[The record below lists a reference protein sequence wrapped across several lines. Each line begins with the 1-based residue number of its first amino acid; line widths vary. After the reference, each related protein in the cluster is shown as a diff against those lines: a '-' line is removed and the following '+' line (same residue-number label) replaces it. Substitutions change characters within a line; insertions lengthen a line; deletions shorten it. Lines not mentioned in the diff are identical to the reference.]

1 MPGKKLTI
9 GADSKR
15 TKSRGTVSYPFVI
28 SSQEVSLEQFQAF
41 VSETGYVTDAE
52 RGKQPDPATQPDDS
66 INDATGAWKYSE
78 NTFIWQEGMSWKARD
93 AQTAENDESSVTRN
107 DDSIATVLSFH
118 DATAFCEW
126 LSEKEHRLYRL
137 PTNDEWTVAMQL
149 QATGHQ
155 KPGGASNTNEEQ
167 PAGNPSPPLKIS
179 FSKSLFGEWTAKGTS
194 RNPALILH
202 RHRDKDDDNVVI
214 DYLEA
219 PPEFR
224 CSEISFRVV
233 TELQS
238 AASLD
243 SESPEQQP
251 PTEAKPS
258 V

>member
-41 VSETGYVTDAE
+41 VSETGCVTDAE

-149 QATGHQ
+149 QTTGRQ
-155 KPGGASNTNEEQ
+155 KPGGASKTNEEQ

-194 RNPALILH
+194 RNPALI
-202 RHRDKDDDNVVI
+202 RHRDKDDGNVVI